1 MRRRTIKL
9 RKRNQPKNHWLR
21 TGLLL
26 GLALLVSYPSTA
38 AADEPKTLIVAIEAN
53 MPGFDG
59 HVICSYALYREI
71 ITMYEPLVTTDL
83 TDPDAIPPKLVP
95 ALAER
100 WETSPDATEVTF
112 HIRKGVKFH
121 DGTEVDANVVDWN
134 FRRVWRKGEGE
145 EAPQYYAAAAG
156 PASFWA
162 DSVADVQVVDTHT
175 IKVFLKH
182 PFPEFARQLYATTCG
197 SFFVVSP
204 SAVET
209 HGQEGLAKN
218 PVGTGPF
225 KFVEWVPGD
234 RIVVERFDGYW
245 GAPPKVDRIVFRE
258 FTNMAAMVA
267 GFRRGELDI
276 IPAVP
281 PDNIALLRED
291 GFNVATNLVPN
302 MIYFVL
308 NLKDPVLK
316 DIRVRRAMAMAIDKE
331 TLAKKLLTGAA
342 EAAHSIVSPGSPPY
356 DPEFRS
362 LAHDLEKAKALMQEA
377 GYGPD
382 NRVTMHMP
390 NPASGSGTI
399 APVPIALA
407 LQSNLSKIY
416 IDLKVETLEWYGFI
430 SLLSR
435 GLQPDAQILPMP
447 WGMSTGFWVRQI
459 LHSKKQPFSNYGWYV
474 NPEVDRL
481 LDEATSTPDLEK
493 SKELFAQ
500 INQIVVNEDVAVI
513 PGLIDLSPTAYQPYV
528 KNFVLPHENWFVLH
542 EVDIER

>member
-1 MRRRTIKL
+1 MP
-9 RKRNQPKNHWLR
+9 RNQRLA

-26 GLALLVSYPSTA
+26 ALALLVSHPSGVQA
-38 AADEPKTLIVAIEAN
+38 AETKTLTVAIEAN

-121 DGTEVDANVVDWN
+121 DGTELDANVVDWN
-134 FRRVWRKGEGE
+134 FRRVWRKSEGE
-145 EAPQYYAAAAG
+145 EASHYYAAAAG

-162 DSVADVQVVDTHT
+162 DSVKDIQVVDKNT

-182 PFPEFARQLYATTCG
+182 PFPEFVRQLYATTCG

-204 SAVET
+204 GAVEK

-245 GAPPKVDRIVFRE
+245 GPPAKVDRIVFRE

-291 GFNVATNLVPN
+291 GFKVATNLVPN

-316 DIRVRRAMAMAIDKE
+316 DVRVRRAMAMAIDKE
-331 TLAKKLLTGAA
+331 TLAKKLLSGAA

-356 DPEFRS
+356 DPGFRS
-362 LAHDLEKAKALMQEA
+362 LPHDLEKAKALMREA

-407 LQSNLSKIY
+407 FQSNLSKIF

-481 LDEATSTPDLEK
+481 LDEATSTPDLAK
-493 SKELFAQ
+493 SKELFARV
-500 INQIVVNEDVAVI
+500 NQIVVNEDVAVI
-513 PGLIDLSPTAYQPYV
+513 PALIDLSPTAYQPYV

-542 EVDIER
+542 EVDIEK

>member
-1 MRRRTIKL
+1 ML

-204 SAVET
+204 SAVEK

-331 TLAKKLLTGAA
+331 TLAKKLLTDAA

-362 LAHDLEKAKALMQEA
+362 LAHDLEKAKALMEEA

-500 INQIVVNEDVAVI
+500 VNQIVVNEDVAVI

>member
-1 MRRRTIKL
+1 MPKFQRFTI
-9 RKRNQPKNHWLR
+9 
-21 TGLLL
+21 GLLL
-26 GLALLVSYPSTA
+26 GLVLLVAHPWTVQA
-38 AADEPKTLIVAIEAN
+38 AEKKTLIVAIEAN

-83 TDPDAIPPKLVP
+83 TDADAIPPKLVP

-100 WETSPDATEVTF
+100 WETSADATEVTF

-134 FRRVWRKGEGE
+134 FRRVWRKSEGE
-145 EAPQYYAAAAG
+145 EAAHYYAAAAG

-162 DSVADVQVVDTHT
+162 DSVKDVKVVDKHT

-182 PFPEFARQLYATTCG
+182 PFPEFVRQLYATTCG

-204 SAVET
+204 AAVKK

-218 PVGTGPF
+218 PIGTGPF

-245 GAPPKVDRIVFRE
+245 GKAAKVDRIVFRE

-291 GFNVATNLVPN
+291 GFKVATNLVPN

-316 DIRVRRAMAMAIDKE
+316 DIRVRKAMAMAIDKE

-356 DPEFRS
+356 DPGFRS
-362 LAHDLEKAKALMQEA
+362 LPHDLEKAKALMREA

-382 NRVTMHMP
+382 KRVTMHMP

-407 LQSNLSKIY
+407 FQSNLSKIF

-459 LHSKKQPFSNYGWYV
+459 LHSKKQPFSNYGWYE

-481 LDEATSTPDLEK
+481 LDEATSTPDLAK
-493 SKELFAQ
+493 SKALFAR

-513 PGLIDLSPTAYQPYV
+513 PALIDLSPTAYQPYV

-542 EVDIER
+542 EVDIVK

>member
-1 MRRRTIKL
+1 ML
-9 RKRNQPKNHWLR
+9 RKRNRPKNHWLR

-204 SAVET
+204 SAVEK

-308 NLKDPVLK
+308 NLKDPVLA

-331 TLAKKLLTGAA
+331 TLAKKLLTDAA

>member
-1 MRRRTIKL
+1 ML
-9 RKRNQPKNHWLR
+9 RKRNQPKNHWFR

-38 AADEPKTLIVAIEAN
+38 PADEPKTLIVAIEAN

-204 SAVET
+204 SAVEK

-308 NLKDPVLK
+308 NLKDPVLA

-331 TLAKKLLTGAA
+331 TLAKKLLTDAA

-356 DPEFRS
+356 NPDFRS
-362 LAHDLEKAKALMQEA
+362 LPHDLEKAKALMEEA

-407 LQSNLSKIY
+407 FQSDLSKIY

-500 INQIVVNEDVAVI
+500 VNQIVVNEDVAVI
-513 PGLIDLSPTAYQPYV
+513 PALIDLSPTAYQPYV

>member
-1 MRRRTIKL
+1 ML

-121 DGTEVDANVVDWN
+121 DGTEVDADVVDWN

-175 IKVFLKH
+175 IKVLLKH

-204 SAVET
+204 SAVEK

-331 TLAKKLLTGAA
+331 TLAKKLLTDAA

-362 LAHDLEKAKALMQEA
+362 LAYDLEKAKALMQEA

-542 EVDIER
+542 QVDIER

>member
-1 MRRRTIKL
+1 ML

-407 LQSNLSKIY
+407 FQSNLSKIY

-459 LHSKKQPFSNYGWYV
+459 LHSKKQPFSNYGWYE

-500 INQIVVNEDVAVI
+500 INQIVVNDDVAVI
-513 PGLIDLSPTAYQPYV
+513 PALIDLSPTAYQPYV

>member
-1 MRRRTIKL
+1 ML
-9 RKRNQPKNHWLR
+9 RKRNQPKNHWFR

-38 AADEPKTLIVAIEAN
+38 PADEPKTLIVAIEAN

-204 SAVET
+204 SAVEK

-308 NLKDPVLK
+308 NLKDPVLA

-331 TLAKKLLTGAA
+331 TLAKKLLTDAA

-362 LAHDLEKAKALMQEA
+362 LAHDLEKAKALMEEA

-407 LQSNLSKIY
+407 FQSDLSKIY

-513 PGLIDLSPTAYQPYV
+513 PALIDLSPTAYQPYV

>member
-1 MRRRTIKL
+1 ML
-9 RKRNQPKNHWLR
+9 NFKRF
-21 TGLLL
+21 TMGLLF
-26 GLALLVSYPSTA
+26 GLVLFVTLPWTVQA
-38 AADEPKTLIVAIEAN
+38 AEDKTLVVAIEAN
-53 MPGFDG
+53 MPGFDA

-83 TDPDAIPPKLVP
+83 TDADALPPKLVP

-100 WETSPDATEVTF
+100 WEISPDATEVTF

-121 DGTEVDANVVDWN
+121 DGTEVDADVVDWN

-145 EAPQYYAAAAG
+145 EAPQYYTAAAG
-156 PASFWA
+156 GASFWS
-162 DSVADVQVVDTHT
+162 DSVKDIRVIDKHT

-182 PFPEFARQLYATTCG
+182 PFPEFVRQLYATTCG

-204 SAVET
+204 AAVAKY
-209 HGQEGLAKN
+209 GQEGLAKN

-245 GAPPKVDRIVFRE
+245 GPPAKVDRIVFRE

-281 PDNIALLRED
+281 PDNIALLRDD
-291 GFNVATNLVPN
+291 GFKVATNLVPN
-302 MIYFVL
+302 MIYLVL

-316 DIRVRRAMAMAIDKE
+316 DVRVRRAMAMAIDKE
-331 TLAKKLLTGAA
+331 TLANKLLTDAA

-362 LAHDLEKAKALMQEA
+362 LPYDLEKAKALMREA

-382 NRVTMHMP
+382 KRVTMHMP

-399 APVPIALA
+399 APMPIAMA
-407 LQSNLSKIY
+407 IQSNLSKIF

-447 WGMSTGFWVRQI
+447 WGMSTGYFTRQV
-459 LHSKKQPFSNYGWYV
+459 LHSKKQPFSNYGWYS

-481 LDEATSTPDLEK
+481 LDEATSTPDLAK
-493 SKELFAQ
+493 SKALFAQ
-500 INQIVVNEDVAVI
+500 VNQIVVNEDVAVI
-513 PGLIDLSPTAYQPYV
+513 PALIDLSPTAYQPYV

-542 EVDIER
+542 QVDIEK

>member
-1 MRRRTIKL
+1 ML
-9 RKRNQPKNHWLR
+9 RKRNRPKNHWLR

-331 TLAKKLLTGAA
+331 TLAKKLLTDAA

-362 LAHDLEKAKALMQEA
+362 LAHDLEKAKALMEEA

-407 LQSNLSKIY
+407 FQSDLSKIY

>member
-1 MRRRTIKL
+1 ML

-121 DGTEVDANVVDWN
+121 DGTEVDADVVDWN

-175 IKVFLKH
+175 IKVLLKH

-204 SAVET
+204 SAVEK

-331 TLAKKLLTGAA
+331 TLAKKLLTDAA

-362 LAHDLEKAKALMQEA
+362 LAHDLEKAKALMEEA

-500 INQIVVNEDVAVI
+500 VNQIVVNEDVAVI

-542 EVDIER
+542 QVDIER

>member
-1 MRRRTIKL
+1 ML
-9 RKRNQPKNHWLR
+9 RKRSQPKNHWLR

-38 AADEPKTLIVAIEAN
+38 PADEPKTLTVAIEAN

-204 SAVET
+204 SAVEK

-316 DIRVRRAMAMAIDKE
+316 DIRVRKAMAMAIDKE
-331 TLAKKLLTGAA
+331 TLAKKLLTDAA

-362 LAHDLEKAKALMQEA
+362 LAHDLEKAKALMEEA

-500 INQIVVNEDVAVI
+500 VNQIVVNEDVAVI

>member
-1 MRRRTIKL
+1 ML
-9 RKRNQPKNHWLR
+9 RKRNRPKNHWLR

-331 TLAKKLLTGAA
+331 TLAKKLLTDAA

>member
-1 MRRRTIKL
+1 ML

-331 TLAKKLLTGAA
+331 TLAKKLLTDAA

>member
-1 MRRRTIKL
+1 ML

-121 DGTEVDANVVDWN
+121 DGTEVDADVVDWN

-175 IKVFLKH
+175 IKVLLKH

-204 SAVET
+204 SAVEK

-362 LAHDLEKAKALMQEA
+362 LAYDLEKAKALMQEA

-542 EVDIER
+542 QVDIER

>member
-1 MRRRTIKL
+1 ML
-9 RKRNQPKNHWLR
+9 RKRIQPRRHPFGS
-21 TGLLL
+21 GLLL
-26 GLALLVSYPSTA
+26 GLALLVSYPSTVP
-38 AADEPKTLIVAIEAN
+38 ADEAKTLTVAIEAN

-121 DGTEVDANVVDWN
+121 DGTDVDANVVDWN

-182 PFPEFARQLYATTCG
+182 PFPEFVRQLYATTCG

-204 SAVET
+204 SAVEK

-291 GFNVATNLVPN
+291 GFKVATNLVPN

-308 NLKDPVLK
+308 NLKDPVLA

-331 TLAKKLLTGAA
+331 RLAKKLLTDAA

-362 LAHDLEKAKALMQEA
+362 LAHDLEQAKALMEEA

-407 LQSNLSKIY
+407 FQSDLSKIY

-500 INQIVVNEDVAVI
+500 VNQIVVNEDVAVI
-513 PGLIDLSPTAYQPYV
+513 PALIDLSPTAYQPYV

-542 EVDIER
+542 EVDIEQ

>member
-1 MRRRTIKL
+1 MP
-9 RKRNQPKNHWLR
+9 RKRNQPKYHWFR

-26 GLALLVSYPSTA
+26 GLALLISYPSTA
-38 AADEPKTLIVAIEAN
+38 PAEEPKTLAVAIEAN

-182 PFPEFARQLYATTCG
+182 PFPEFVRQLYATTCG

-204 SAVET
+204 AAVEK

-291 GFNVATNLVPN
+291 GFHVATNLVPN

-308 NLKDPVLK
+308 NLKDPVLA

-331 TLAKKLLTGAA
+331 RLAKKLLTDAA

-356 DPEFRS
+356 DPDFRS
-362 LAHDLEKAKALMQEA
+362 LPHDLAKAKQLMEEA

-407 LQSNLSKIY
+407 FQSDLSKIY

-474 NPEVDRL
+474 NTEVDRL

-500 INQIVVNEDVAVI
+500 VNQIVVNEDVAVI
-513 PGLIDLSPTAYQPYV
+513 PALIDLSPTAYQPYV

>member
-1 MRRRTIKL
+1 ML
-9 RKRNQPKNHWLR
+9 RKRNQPKSHWFR

-38 AADEPKTLIVAIEAN
+38 PAEEPKTLTVAIEAN

-121 DGTEVDANVVDWN
+121 DGTELDANVVDWN
-134 FRRVWRKGEGE
+134 FRRVWRKAEGE

-162 DSVADVQVVDTHT
+162 DSVADVQVVDPYT
-175 IKVFLKH
+175 ITVFLKH
-182 PFPEFARQLYATTCG
+182 PFPEFVRQLYATTCG

-204 SAVET
+204 AAVEQ

-234 RIVVERFDGYW
+234 RIVVERYDGYW

-308 NLKDPVLK
+308 NLKDPVLA

-331 TLAKKLLTGAA
+331 RLAKKLLTDAA

-356 DPEFRS
+356 DPDFRS
-362 LAHDLEKAKALMQEA
+362 LSHDLEKAQQLMQEA

-407 LQSNLSKIY
+407 FQSDLSKIY

-500 INQIVVNEDVAVI
+500 VNQIVVNEDVAVI
-513 PGLIDLSPTAYQPYV
+513 PALIDLSPTAYQPYV

>member
-1 MRRRTIKL
+1 ML
-9 RKRNQPKNHWLR
+9 RKRNRPKNHWLR

-38 AADEPKTLIVAIEAN
+38 PADEPKTLIVAIEAN

-204 SAVET
+204 SAVEK

-308 NLKDPVLK
+308 NLKDPVLA

-331 TLAKKLLTGAA
+331 TLAKKLLTDAA

-362 LAHDLEKAKALMQEA
+362 LAHDLEKAKALMEEA

-407 LQSNLSKIY
+407 FQSDLSKIY

-500 INQIVVNEDVAVI
+500 VNQIVVNEDVAVI
-513 PGLIDLSPTAYQPYV
+513 PALIDLSPTAYQPYV

>member
-1 MRRRTIKL
+1 ML
-9 RKRNQPKNHWLR
+9 RKRNRPKNHWLR

-38 AADEPKTLIVAIEAN
+38 PADEPKTLIVAIEAN

-331 TLAKKLLTGAA
+331 TLAKKLLTDAA

-362 LAHDLEKAKALMQEA
+362 LAHDLEKAKALMEEA